1 MDEFKVGIEDNLR
14 VTMEGRRGRLLTAV
28 RRLVQQYGLETAG
41 HVRQELKAG
50 KHVATGD
57 LAKSIDS
64 RTRNAAG
71 GVIEAR
77 ITSDLPYAVF
87 VHEGTKP
94 HWVPI
99 DSLYEWV
106 RVKRLANRIGAK
118 GGRKAQKYGQMSA
131 DFSIARAVQRKIAR
145 VGTAAHPFFN
155 STFNRVG
162 RDITNRLSAD
172 IGKAVGEL

>member
-1 MDEFKVGIEDNLR
+1 MDEFRVGIEDNLR

-28 RRLVQQYGLETAG
+28 RRLVQKYGLETAG

-50 KHVATGD
+50 KHIATGD

-64 RTRNAAG
+64 ETTRTGEVVTAKIA
-71 GVIEAR
+71 
-77 ITSDLPYAVF
+77 SDLPYAVF
-87 VHEGTKP
+87 VHEGTRP

-99 DSLYEWV
+99 NALTNWV
-106 RVKRLANRIGAK
+106 RTKRLAGRYGSK
-118 GGRKAQKYGQMSA
+118 GRRLGNKWTQLEEDTAL
-131 DFSIARAVQRKIAR
+131 ARAIQRKIAR

-155 STFNRVG
+155 STFARVG

-172 IGKAVGEL
+172 IGKAVEAL